1 MKKQKTAP
9 AESAVQTE
17 KKGTGIQIDKKT
29 VFGITA
35 LLLVIMLLAGV
46 LTQVVPRGEYQ
57 MDDSGMVI
65 NGTYHEFAG
74 DEGKMPWWKII
85 LAPIM
90 VFTSSQITTGIGIV
104 VFIVLIGGTFLILD
118 RSGVLKYIMSSV
130 VRKFEKKK
138 YLLLAV
144 IVFVC
149 MMMSSVVGVL
159 EESLTLVPLAVA
171 ISLALGWDSFV
182 GLGISMVS
190 IAFGY
195 TAATFNPFNVGIL
208 QTMANLPL
216 FSGLAYRLLFFVC
229 VYVSLVLFLIV
240 YAKKIEKNPEKSLC
254 YESDKELRVRF
265 GAEVD
270 DEALN
275 NPALKKATKTFV
287 GCVGGVLLIVA
298 VSFALQKVDAISD
311 SVKELINYLPLV
323 GMAILFTVGGISA
336 GYIAGIRGK
345 ALGGGFLEGVKT
357 IAPCLPM
364 IWAILSITYVLQ
376 EGNIIHTILYH
387 VYNLTS
393 SMSKTGALF
402 AIFLFVVTLEFIVGS
417 GTAKAF
423 LIMPIVLPLA
433 DLLGTDKAVDSPRVH
448 NGRRLLQYS
457 LSHERNNGHRHRH
470 GWHILRQISAL
481 VVEAV
486 CYGVRPR
493 RSCDA
498 RCRRDR
504 LLIKIKDPYLFR
516 VRISFIYYAS
526 ISSRAGR
533 PPRLRNSSKSCFL
546 YSSG

>member
-35 LLLVIMLLAGV
+35 LLLVIMLLA
-46 LTQVVPRGEYQ
+46 
-57 MDDSGMVI
+57 
-65 NGTYHEFAG
+65 
-74 DEGKMPWWKII
+74 
-85 LAPIM
+85 
-90 VFTSSQITTGIGIV
+90 
-104 VFIVLIGGTFLILD
+104 
-118 RSGVLKYIMSSV
+118 GVLKYIMSSV

-208 QTMANLPL
+208 QTMADLPL
-216 FSGLAYRLLFFVC
+216 FSGLAYRVLFFVC
-229 VYVSLVLFLIV
+229 VYASLVLFLIV

-270 DEALN
+270 DE
-275 NPALKKATKTFV
+275 TFV

-298 VSFALQKVDAISD
+298 VSFALQKVDTISD

-402 AIFLFVVTLEFIVGS
+402 AIFLFVVALEFIVGS

-433 DLLGTDKAVDSPRVH
+433 DLLGLTRQSIVLAFTMGDGFCNILYPTSGIMVIAIGMVGISYGKYLRWSWKLFVMEFGLAALAMLGAVAI
-448 NGRRLLQYS
+448 GY
-457 LSHERNNGHRHRH
+457 
-470 GWHILRQISAL
+470 
-481 VVEAV
+481 
-486 CYGVRPR
+486 
-493 RSCDA
+493 
-498 RCRRDR
+498 
-504 LLIKIKDPYLFR
+504 
-516 VRISFIYYAS
+516 
-526 ISSRAGR
+526 
-533 PPRLRNSSKSCFL
+533 
-546 YSSG
+546 

>member
-149 MMMSSVVGVL
+149 MMMSSIVGVL

-208 QTMANLPL
+208 QTMADLPL
-216 FSGLAYRLLFFVC
+216 FSGLAYRVLFFVC
-229 VYVSLVLFLIV
+229 VYASLVLFLIV

-254 YESDKELRVRF
+254 YESDKELRGRF

-345 ALGGGFLEGVKT
+345 ALGGGFLE
-357 IAPCLPM
+357 
-364 IWAILSITYVLQ
+364 
-376 EGNIIHTILYH
+376 
-387 VYNLTS
+387 
-393 SMSKTGALF
+393 
-402 AIFLFVVTLEFIVGS
+402 
-417 GTAKAF
+417 
-423 LIMPIVLPLA
+423 
-433 DLLGTDKAVDSPRVH
+433 
-448 NGRRLLQYS
+448 
-457 LSHERNNGHRHRH
+457 
-470 GWHILRQISAL
+470 
-481 VVEAV
+481 
-486 CYGVRPR
+486 
-493 RSCDA
+493 
-498 RCRRDR
+498 
-504 LLIKIKDPYLFR
+504 
-516 VRISFIYYAS
+516 
-526 ISSRAGR
+526 
-533 PPRLRNSSKSCFL
+533 
-546 YSSG
+546 

>member
-29 VFGITA
+29 VFGITT

-208 QTMANLPL
+208 QTMADLPL
-216 FSGLAYRLLFFVC
+216 FSGLAYRVLFFVC

-265 GAEVD
+265 GAEAD

-275 NPALKKATKTFV
+275 NPALKKRQRH
-287 GCVGGVLLIVA
+287 
-298 VSFALQKVDAISD
+298 SSDASA
-311 SVKELINYLPLV
+311 EYYL
-323 GMAILFTVGGISA
+323 
-336 GYIAGIRGK
+336 
-345 ALGGGFLEGVKT
+345 
-357 IAPCLPM
+357 
-364 IWAILSITYVLQ
+364 
-376 EGNIIHTILYH
+376 
-387 VYNLTS
+387 
-393 SMSKTGALF
+393 
-402 AIFLFVVTLEFIVGS
+402 
-417 GTAKAF
+417 
-423 LIMPIVLPLA
+423 
-433 DLLGTDKAVDSPRVH
+433 
-448 NGRRLLQYS
+448 
-457 LSHERNNGHRHRH
+457 
-470 GWHILRQISAL
+470 
-481 VVEAV
+481 
-486 CYGVRPR
+486 
-493 RSCDA
+493 
-498 RCRRDR
+498 
-504 LLIKIKDPYLFR
+504 
-516 VRISFIYYAS
+516 
-526 ISSRAGR
+526 
-533 PPRLRNSSKSCFL
+533 
-546 YSSG
+546 

>member
-1 MKKQKTAP
+1 
-9 AESAVQTE
+9 
-17 KKGTGIQIDKKT
+17 
-29 VFGITA
+29 
-35 LLLVIMLLAGV
+35 
-46 LTQVVPRGEYQ
+46 
-57 MDDSGMVI
+57 
-65 NGTYHEFAG
+65 
-74 DEGKMPWWKII
+74 
-85 LAPIM
+85 
-90 VFTSSQITTGIGIV
+90 
-104 VFIVLIGGTFLILD
+104 
-118 RSGVLKYIMSSV
+118 
-130 VRKFEKKK
+130 
-138 YLLLAV
+138 
-144 IVFVC
+144 
-149 MMMSSVVGVL
+149 
-159 EESLTLVPLAVA
+159 
-171 ISLALGWDSFV
+171 
-182 GLGISMVS
+182 MVS

-208 QTMANLPL
+208 QTMADLPL

-275 NPALKKATKTFV
+275 NPALKK
-287 GCVGGVLLIVA
+287 
-298 VSFALQKVDAISD
+298 VDAISD
-311 SVKELINYLPLV
+311 SVKELINNLPLV

-402 AIFLFVVTLEFIVGS
+402 AIFLFVVALEFIVGS

-433 DLLGTDKAVDSPRVH
+433 DLLGLTRQSIVLAFTMGDGFCNILYPTSGIMVIAIGMVGISYGKYLRWSWKLFVMEFGLAALAMLGAVAI
-448 NGRRLLQYS
+448 GY
-457 LSHERNNGHRHRH
+457 
-470 GWHILRQISAL
+470 
-481 VVEAV
+481 
-486 CYGVRPR
+486 
-493 RSCDA
+493 
-498 RCRRDR
+498 
-504 LLIKIKDPYLFR
+504 
-516 VRISFIYYAS
+516 
-526 ISSRAGR
+526 
-533 PPRLRNSSKSCFL
+533 
-546 YSSG
+546 

>member
-130 VRKFEKKK
+130 V
-138 YLLLAV
+138 
-144 IVFVC
+144 
-149 MMMSSVVGVL
+149 GVL

-208 QTMANLPL
+208 QTMADLPL
-216 FSGLAYRLLFFVC
+216 FSGLAYRVLLFVC
-229 VYVSLVLFLIV
+229 VYASLVLFLIV

-270 DEALN
+270 DEAFN

-311 SVKELINYLPLV
+311 LVKELINYLPLV

-402 AIFLFVVTLEFIVGS
+402 AIFLFVVALEFIVGS

-433 DLLGTDKAVDSPRVH
+433 DLLGLTRQSIVLAFTMGDGFCNILYPTSGIMVIAIGMVGISYGKYLRWSWKLFVMEFALAALAMLGAVAI
-448 NGRRLLQYS
+448 GY
-457 LSHERNNGHRHRH
+457 
-470 GWHILRQISAL
+470 
-481 VVEAV
+481 
-486 CYGVRPR
+486 
-493 RSCDA
+493 
-498 RCRRDR
+498 
-504 LLIKIKDPYLFR
+504 
-516 VRISFIYYAS
+516 
-526 ISSRAGR
+526 
-533 PPRLRNSSKSCFL
+533 
-546 YSSG
+546 

>member
-208 QTMANLPL
+208 QTMADLPL

-275 NPALKKATKTFV
+275 NPALKK
-287 GCVGGVLLIVA
+287 
-298 VSFALQKVDAISD
+298 VDAISD
-311 SVKELINYLPLV
+311 SVKELINNLPLV
-323 GMAILFTVGGISA
+323 GMAILFTVGGIAA

-402 AIFLFVVTLEFIVGS
+402 AIFLFVVALEFIVGS

-433 DLLGTDKAVDSPRVH
+433 DLLGLTRQSIVLAFTMGDGFCNILYPTSGIMVIAIGMVGISYGKYLRWSWKLFVMEFGLAALAMLGAVAI
-448 NGRRLLQYS
+448 GY
-457 LSHERNNGHRHRH
+457 
-470 GWHILRQISAL
+470 
-481 VVEAV
+481 
-486 CYGVRPR
+486 
-493 RSCDA
+493 
-498 RCRRDR
+498 
-504 LLIKIKDPYLFR
+504 
-516 VRISFIYYAS
+516 
-526 ISSRAGR
+526 
-533 PPRLRNSSKSCFL
+533 
-546 YSSG
+546 

>member
-118 RSGVLKYIMSSV
+118 RSGVL
-130 VRKFEKKK
+130 
-138 YLLLAV
+138 
-144 IVFVC
+144 
-149 MMMSSVVGVL
+149 

-208 QTMANLPL
+208 QTMADLPL

-311 SVKELINYLPLV
+311 SVKELINNLPLV

-402 AIFLFVVTLEFIVGS
+402 AIFLFVVALEFIVGS

-433 DLLGTDKAVDSPRVH
+433 DLLGLTRQSIVLAFTMGDGFCNILYPTSGIMVIAIGMVGISYGKYLRWSWKLFVMEFGLAALAMLDAVAI
-448 NGRRLLQYS
+448 GY
-457 LSHERNNGHRHRH
+457 
-470 GWHILRQISAL
+470 
-481 VVEAV
+481 
-486 CYGVRPR
+486 
-493 RSCDA
+493 
-498 RCRRDR
+498 
-504 LLIKIKDPYLFR
+504 
-516 VRISFIYYAS
+516 
-526 ISSRAGR
+526 
-533 PPRLRNSSKSCFL
+533 
-546 YSSG
+546 

>member
-1 MKKQKTAP
+1 
-9 AESAVQTE
+9 
-17 KKGTGIQIDKKT
+17 
-29 VFGITA
+29 
-35 LLLVIMLLAGV
+35 
-46 LTQVVPRGEYQ
+46 
-57 MDDSGMVI
+57 
-65 NGTYHEFAG
+65 
-74 DEGKMPWWKII
+74 
-85 LAPIM
+85 
-90 VFTSSQITTGIGIV
+90 
-104 VFIVLIGGTFLILD
+104 
-118 RSGVLKYIMSSV
+118 
-130 VRKFEKKK
+130 
-138 YLLLAV
+138 
-144 IVFVC
+144 
-149 MMMSSVVGVL
+149 
-159 EESLTLVPLAVA
+159 
-171 ISLALGWDSFV
+171 
-182 GLGISMVS
+182 
-190 IAFGY
+190 
-195 TAATFNPFNVGIL
+195 
-208 QTMANLPL
+208 MADLPL
-216 FSGLAYRLLFFVC
+216 FSGLAYRVLLFVC
-229 VYVSLVLFLIV
+229 VYASLVLFLIV

-311 SVKELINYLPLV
+311 SVKELINNLPLV

-402 AIFLFVVTLEFIVGS
+402 AIFLFVVALEFIVGS

-433 DLLGTDKAVDSPRVH
+433 DLLDSPRVH

-470 GWHILRQISAL
+470 GRHILRQISAL

-486 CYGVRPR
+486 RHGVRTR

-498 RCRRDR
+498 RRRRDR

-516 VRISFIYYAS
+516 VRISLYITLL
-526 ISSRAGR
+526 SRRERADR
-533 PPRLRNSSKSCFL
+533 RA
-546 YSSG
+546 

>member
-1 MKKQKTAP
+1 M
-9 AESAVQTE
+9 QTE

-118 RSGVLKYIMSSV
+118 RSGVL
-130 VRKFEKKK
+130 
-138 YLLLAV
+138 
-144 IVFVC
+144 
-149 MMMSSVVGVL
+149 

-208 QTMANLPL
+208 QTMADLPL

-311 SVKELINYLPLV
+311 SVKELINNLPLV

-402 AIFLFVVTLEFIVGS
+402 AIFLFVVALEFIVGS

-433 DLLGTDKAVDSPRVH
+433 DLLGLTRQSIVLAFTMGDGFCNILYPTSGIMVIAIGMVGISYGKYLRWSWKLFVMEFGLAALAMLDAVAI
-448 NGRRLLQYS
+448 GY
-457 LSHERNNGHRHRH
+457 
-470 GWHILRQISAL
+470 
-481 VVEAV
+481 
-486 CYGVRPR
+486 
-493 RSCDA
+493 
-498 RCRRDR
+498 
-504 LLIKIKDPYLFR
+504 
-516 VRISFIYYAS
+516 
-526 ISSRAGR
+526 
-533 PPRLRNSSKSCFL
+533 
-546 YSSG
+546 

>member
-1 MKKQKTAP
+1 MENEKTAQP
-9 AESAVQTE
+9 EAAVQPK

-35 LLLVIMLLAGV
+35 LLIVIMLFAGV
-46 LTQVVPRGEYQ
+46 LTQIVPRGEYQ
-57 MDDSGMVI
+57 MDESGMVI
-65 NGTYHEFAG
+65 NGTYTQFEG

-90 VFTSSQITTGIGIV
+90 VFTSSQITTGVGIV

-130 VRKFEKKK
+130 VKKFEKKK
-138 YLLLAV
+138 YLLLAA

-171 ISLALGWDSFV
+171 IALALGWDSFV
-182 GLGISMVS
+182 GLGISLVS

-208 QTMANLPL
+208 QTMADLPL
-216 FSGLAYRLLFFVC
+216 FSGLLYRILIFIC
-229 VYVSLVLFLIV
+229 VYISLVLFLTV
-240 YAKKIEKNPEKSLC
+240 YAKKIEKHPEKSLC

-265 GAEVD
+265 GAEID
-270 DEALN
+270 NDALN

-298 VSFALQKVDAISD
+298 LSFVLQKVDSISD
-311 SVKELINYLPLV
+311 STKELLNYLPLV
-323 GMAILFTVGGISA
+323 GMAVLFTVGGLSA

-345 ALGGGFLEGVKT
+345 ALGGGFWEGVKT

-376 EGNIIHTILYH
+376 EGNIIHTILYY
-387 VYNLTS
+387 VYQKTA
-393 SMSKTGALF
+393 SMSKVEALF
-402 AIFLFVVTLEFIVGS
+402 AIFLFVVALEFIVGS

-423 LIMPIVLPLA
+423 LIMPIVMPLA
-433 DLLGTDKAVDSPRVH
+433 DLLGLTRQSIVLAFTMGDGFCNILYPTSGIMIIAIGMVGISYGKYLRWSWKLFVIEFAIAALAMLGAVAI
-448 NGRRLLQYS
+448 GY
-457 LSHERNNGHRHRH
+457 
-470 GWHILRQISAL
+470 
-481 VVEAV
+481 
-486 CYGVRPR
+486 
-493 RSCDA
+493 
-498 RCRRDR
+498 
-504 LLIKIKDPYLFR
+504 
-516 VRISFIYYAS
+516 
-526 ISSRAGR
+526 
-533 PPRLRNSSKSCFL
+533 
-546 YSSG
+546 

>member
-65 NGTYHEFAG
+65 NSTYHEFAG

-208 QTMANLPL
+208 QTMADLPL

-275 NPALKKATKTFV
+275 NP
-287 GCVGGVLLIVA
+287 
-298 VSFALQKVDAISD
+298 ALQKVDAISD

-402 AIFLFVVTLEFIVGS
+402 AIFLFVVALEFIVGS

-433 DLLGTDKAVDSPRVH
+433 DLLGLTRQSIVLAFTMGDGFCNILYPTSGIMVIAIGMVGISYGKYLRWSWKLFVMEFGLAALAMLGAVAI
-448 NGRRLLQYS
+448 GY
-457 LSHERNNGHRHRH
+457 
-470 GWHILRQISAL
+470 
-481 VVEAV
+481 
-486 CYGVRPR
+486 
-493 RSCDA
+493 
-498 RCRRDR
+498 
-504 LLIKIKDPYLFR
+504 
-516 VRISFIYYAS
+516 
-526 ISSRAGR
+526 
-533 PPRLRNSSKSCFL
+533 
-546 YSSG
+546 